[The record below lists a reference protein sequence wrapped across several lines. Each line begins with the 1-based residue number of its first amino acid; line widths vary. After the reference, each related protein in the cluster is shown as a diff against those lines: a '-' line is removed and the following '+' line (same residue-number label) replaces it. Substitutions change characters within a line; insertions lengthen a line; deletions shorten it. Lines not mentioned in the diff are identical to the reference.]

1 MLPKGLFSSNNIP
14 VQDFISVLQNLRA
27 DALVL
32 LSLILGNLSHIWQSA
47 ISNVVSAA
55 H

>member
-14 VQDFISVLQNLRA
+14 VQDLISVLQNFRA
-27 DALVL
+27 DALAL
-32 LSLILGNLSHIWQSA
+32 LSLILGNLSHSWHSA
-47 ISNVVSAA
+47 INNVVSAA